1 LCISGHCWSLTTEG
15 GGMKAAR
22 LHEYREHVG
31 PESLKVEEVEEP
43 KITGPSD
50 VIVRVGGAGLCR
62 TDLHIVEGQLK
73 DLFGPA
79 LPYTL
84 GHENAGWV
92 EEVGSAVTNVAPGDT
107 VITHPL
113 ANCGSCRACRAGN
126 DMYCAD
132 PAFFSGFVTD
142 GGFAQLLKTGSRAV
156 VKLTPSHH
164 PKDIA
169 ALADAGLAAYHA
181 VRKAKDIL
189 TPGTKAVVI
198 GAGGLGHIGVQCL
211 KALTP
216 AEVIVLD
223 TSEAALDLAKGLG
236 ADHTVRVDGN
246 EVAAVRELTGGLGA
260 EAVVDFV
267 GEDASLASG
276 IPTLRQGG
284 TYYLVG
290 YGGTLHV
297 PTAAIIAAEI
307 SFVGNLIGSYRD
319 LLELMDLTAQG
330 EVTLHTSA
338 YPLDAINDA
347 VADLNEGKLRGR
359 AILVP
364 EDAA

>member
-1 LCISGHCWSLTTEG
+1 
-15 GGMKAAR
+15 M
-22 LHEYREHVG
+22 
-31 PESLKVEEVEEP
+31 
-43 KITGPSD
+43 
-50 VIVRVGGAGLCR
+50 IVRVGGAGLCR

-73 DLFGPA
+73 NLFGPA
-79 LPYTL
+79 LPCTL

-113 ANCGSCRACRAGN
+113 ANCGSYRACRAGN

-132 PAFFSGFVTD
+132 PAYFSGFATD

-156 VKLTPSHH
+156 
-164 PKDIA
+164 
-169 ALADAGLAAYHA
+169 G
-181 VRKAKDIL
+181 KAKDIL

-198 GAGGLGHIGVQCL
+198 GAGGLGHFGVQCL

-236 ADHTVRVDGN
+236 ADHTVRVDGD
-246 EVAAVRELTGGLGA
+246 EVATVRELTGGLGA

-276 IPTLRQGG
+276 ILTLRQGG

-338 YPLDAINDA
+338 YPLDAINEA
-347 VADLNEGKLRGR
+347 VVHLNEGKLRGR

-364 EDAA
+364 EDAS

>member
-1 LCISGHCWSLTTEG
+1 
-15 GGMKAAR
+15 MKAAR
-22 LHEYREHVG
+22 LHEYGAHIG
-31 PESLKVEEVEEP
+31 PESLKVEEVDEP
-43 KITGPSD
+43 KITDPSD
-50 VIVRVGGAGLCR
+50 VIVRVGAAGLCR
-62 TDLHIVEGQLK
+62 TDLHIIEGQLEEM
-73 DLFGPA
+73 FGPA

-92 EEVGSAVTNVAPGDT
+92 EEVGSAVDNLAVGDT

-113 ANCGSCRACRAGN
+113 ATCGSCRACRAGY
-126 DMYCAD
+126 DMYCAN
-132 PAFFSGFVTD
+132 PAYFPGIVTD

-156 VKLTPSHH
+156 VRLPASLH
-164 PKDIA
+164 PKEIA

-181 VRKAKDIL
+181 VRKAREVL
-189 TPGTKAVVI
+189 SPGSRVVVI

-236 ADHTVRVDGN
+236 AHHTVRVDGN
-246 EVAAVRELTGGLGA
+246 EVAVVRELTDGLGA
-260 EAVVDFV
+260 EAVIDFV
-267 GEDASLASG
+267 GEDDSLKSG
-276 IPTLRQGG
+276 IASLRQGG

-290 YGGTLHV
+290 YGGTLNV
-297 PTAAIIAAEI
+297 PAVAFIVSEI

-319 LLELMDLTAQG
+319 LSELMDLAAQG
-330 EVTLHTSA
+330 VVTLHTSL

-347 VADLNEGKLRGR
+347 IADLNEGRLRGR

-364 EDAA
+364 EDG